1 MQPDDTN
8 AASACQFSS
17 YRLVQDVETYAQL
30 YQDLQL
36 ELRGISRMDVFQ
48 KVFLNELSG
57 RC

>member
-17 YRLVQDVETYAQL
+17 YRLVQNVETYAQL

-36 ELRGISRMDVFQ
+36 ELRGICRMDVFQ
-48 KVFLNELSG
+48 KVF
-57 RC
+57 